1 MKAYSVTCRE
11 ESGEG
16 AAPELHVGA
25 ADGPVVVPR
34 RPEWWPAAWGHE
46 DTGDAA
52 AQAASG

>member
-1 MKAYSVTCRE
+1 M
-11 ESGEG
+11 
-16 AAPELHVGA
+16 GA